1 MRRFLLFQS
10 FWKAPWRLLQWS
22 WFVLRLEAEVC
33 NFSRNKLHRKHFLEK
48 FWRQR
53 QFFYLLCFK
62 AFGKHLWNDYC
73 GVLFSKG
80 WRKYSIT
87 SAEMNFFV
95 QTFSLKRTEGRH
107 NFFIY
112 FVSKLLEKSFELTK
126 VELFFKKLRAA
137 VSVTVP
143 EMNPIMDIFLRTSQR
158 HKQLI
163 SFAFF
168 KRNVEI
174 LTDDCSGIH
183 F

>member
-1 MRRFLLFQS
+1 MRCFLLFQS
-10 FWKAPWRLLQWS
+10 FYKTPWRLLQWS
-22 WFVLRLEAEVC
+22 WFVLRLEAKVC

-53 QFFYLLCFK
+53 KLFYLLCFK

-80 WRKYSIT
+80 WWKYSVT
-87 SAEMNFFV
+87 SAKMNFFDRHELLFFEMYWR
-95 QTFSLKRTEGRH
+95 QTQL
-107 NFFIY
+107 
-112 FVSKLLEKSFELTK
+112 SKLLEKSFELTK

-158 HKQLI
+158 QRQLI
-163 SFAFF
+163 SFALF
-168 KRNVEI
+168 K
-174 LTDDCSGIH
+174 
-183 F
+183 

>member
-1 MRRFLLFQS
+1 
-10 FWKAPWRLLQWS
+10 
-22 WFVLRLEAEVC
+22 
-33 NFSRNKLHRKHFLEK
+33 
-48 FWRQR
+48 
-53 QFFYLLCFK
+53 
-62 AFGKHLWNDYC
+62 
-73 GVLFSKG
+73 
-80 WRKYSIT
+80 
-87 SAEMNFFV
+87 MNFFV

-158 HKQLI
+158 QRQLI
-163 SFAFF
+163 SFALF
-168 KRNVEI
+168 KINVEI
-174 LTDDCSGIH
+174 LTDDCSGIR

>member
-1 MRRFLLFQS
+1 M
-10 FWKAPWRLLQWS
+10 
-22 WFVLRLEAEVC
+22 V
-33 NFSRNKLHRKHFLEK
+33 K

-53 QFFYLLCFK
+53 NLFYLLCFK

-112 FVSKLLEKSFELTK
+112 FVSKLLEKSFELTI
-126 VELFFKKLRAA
+126 VEPFFKKLRVA
-137 VSVTVP
+137 VAVP
-143 EMNPIMDIFLRTSQR
+143 ELNPIMDIFLRTSRRQR
-158 HKQLI
+158 QLI
-163 SFAFF
+163 SFALF
-168 KRNVEI
+168 KMNVEI
-174 LTDDCSGIH
+174 LRDGCNKIL

>member
-1 MRRFLLFQS
+1 
-10 FWKAPWRLLQWS
+10 
-22 WFVLRLEAEVC
+22 
-33 NFSRNKLHRKHFLEK
+33 
-48 FWRQR
+48 
-53 QFFYLLCFK
+53 
-62 AFGKHLWNDYC
+62 
-73 GVLFSKG
+73 
-80 WRKYSIT
+80 
-87 SAEMNFFV
+87 MNFFV

-168 KRNVEI
+168 KINVEI
-174 LTDDCSGIH
+174 LTDDCSSIR

>member
-1 MRRFLLFQS
+1 
-10 FWKAPWRLLQWS
+10 
-22 WFVLRLEAEVC
+22 
-33 NFSRNKLHRKHFLEK
+33 
-48 FWRQR
+48 
-53 QFFYLLCFK
+53 
-62 AFGKHLWNDYC
+62 
-73 GVLFSKG
+73 
-80 WRKYSIT
+80 
-87 SAEMNFFV
+87 MNFFV